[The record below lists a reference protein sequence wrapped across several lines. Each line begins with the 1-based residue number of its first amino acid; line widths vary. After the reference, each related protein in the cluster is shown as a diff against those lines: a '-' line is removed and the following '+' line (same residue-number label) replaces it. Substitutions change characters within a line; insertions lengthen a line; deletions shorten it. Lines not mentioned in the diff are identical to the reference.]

1 MSRTEFTR
9 KTKQEALK
17 RSGVRCEAAG
27 TRYGFEEGQRCNCSL
42 SLGVQYDHAVP
53 DALGGDNSLENC
65 LAICVQCHK
74 FKTRNDV
81 KQIAKSNRQRDMASF
96 DRRAKSNLPAFQ
108 RSKSPKRPSSTG
120 PSRSIARIR
129 HDRIGRDQEGR
140 TRTHLA

>member
-1 MSRTEFTR
+1 MARTEFTR
-9 KTKQEALK
+9 KTKQEALQ
-17 RSGVRCEAAG
+17 RSGVRCEATG

-81 KQIAKSNRQRDMASF
+81 KQIAKSNRQRDKASGVI
-96 DRRAKSNLPAFQ
+96 RPAGKIKSAPFP
-108 RSKSPKRPSSTG
+108 KSEKPKKAVVYRPVTFYREDT
-120 PSRSIARIR
+120 P
-129 HDRIGRDQEGR
+129 
-140 TRTHLA
+140 

>member
-17 RSGVRCEAAG
+17 RSGIRCEATG
-27 TRYGFEEGQRCNCSL
+27 TRYGFEEGRRCNCSL

-65 LAICVQCHK
+65 LAICVQCHR

-81 KQIAKSNRQRDMASF
+81 KQIAKSNRQRDKASGVI
-96 DRRAKSNLPAFQ
+96 RPAGKI
-108 RSKSPKRPSSTG
+108 KSPSFQKSAKPKKAVVYRPVTFYREDT
-120 PSRSIARIR
+120 P
-129 HDRIGRDQEGR
+129 
-140 TRTHLA
+140 